1 MKKKSAGPAIDWE
14 AVKDRLEQNRL
25 SWGKPPEDDPRRLA
39 AIMEGRER
47 QLSERRRRGRA
58 RREETPFLIFSLGP
72 ERYGMALKDLAEV
85 APFRAVA
92 PLPQAPAGLLGV
104 MNLRGVVLSVMDLAA
119 LLGLPVAA
127 DRPAGFVL
135 VTRGDAFSLGFRV
148 DEVTDIRRIASDGM
162 SRPSETA
169 SPYAAGLAE
178 DQTVILSRNAL
189 LTHPLINDKETAD
202 E

>member
-1 MKKKSAGPAIDWE
+1 MAGRRGIRCGRRHRRRPFGVDADALGGLEKIVKKKSAGPAIDWE

-92 PLPQAPAGLLGV
+92 
-104 MNLRGVVLSVMDLAA
+104 
-119 LLGLPVAA
+119 
-127 DRPAGFVL
+127 
-135 VTRGDAFSLGFRV
+135 
-148 DEVTDIRRIASDGM
+148 
-162 SRPSETA
+162 
-169 SPYAAGLAE
+169 
-178 DQTVILSRNAL
+178 
-189 LTHPLINDKETAD
+189 
-202 E
+202 